1 MSKNT
6 TDEITY
12 ASVKAISGGDYSALT
27 IRIGDKLF
35 TFIGEESEAIEAL
48 ISNREKLLL
57 DRVEGLAELTESYR
71 QGSRLACK
79 NCGTETRGEFL
90 VPAFQAIP
98 LSTIQAL
105 RKELDGGSDE

>member
-57 DRVEGLAELTESYR
+57 DRVETEIAMAERMAWSDED
-71 QGSRLACK
+71 GSHM
-79 NCGTETRGEFL
+79 ETKVFQNNMRGS
-90 VPAFQAIP
+90 I
-98 LSTIQAL
+98 TTL
-105 RKELDGGSDE
+105 RKELGREEQN